1 MDTAEAFV
9 STNAMS
15 RDVNRCVKAG
25 TLRKIAS
32 RLYTWNL
39 DDAPESIVL
48 RNLWDI
54 VNGYFPG
61 ALIADRTALE
71 LMPAADGSVCLITE
85 SGRDIDLPGITLRP
99 RRGLPP
105 MTDDRPFLTGL
116 YLCSTARAY
125 LENMRPSRSRNG
137 HLARTLSTGAIE
149 SKLDALIRQSGP
161 SAAASLLDD
170 IRTIA
175 PALDLK
181 REAEDLATMFES
193 LSASHR
199 QTSGRHDRPRL
210 LPHDPERVAQF
221 ESLHRALSQ
230 FCPTSR
236 PAALPDREAKQ
247 TLSFYETY
255 FSNFIEG
262 TEFAVDEAADILFKG
277 RMPVGRSADAHDIC
291 GTWATIHD
299 PAWATRIPDDCDD
312 FLDILQKRNAII
324 MSGRAENRPG
334 QFKQLGNRAGS
345 TLFVAPELVTGTLE
359 RGFPLYQNLPHPF
372 QRAAYIH
379 FLVVMVHPFDDGN
392 GRTSRVMMNAELEA
406 AGEMRIV
413 IPTVYRYTYLSALES
428 LSRQSDP
435 APFISMLDYAQA
447 WSAAIPWR
455 SMPDTQSLL
464 ESCHAFANPKAPGY
478 DGETLIMPPVAPIDE
493 LSGTSVDPHP

>member
-1 MDTAEAFV
+1 M

-15 RDVNRCVKAG
+15 TDVNRGIKAG
-25 TLRKIAS
+25 SLRKIAS

-54 VNGYFPG
+54 VSGYFPG

-71 LMPAADGSVCLITE
+71 FKPAADGSVCLITE
-85 SGRDIDLPGITLRP
+85 TGRDIALPGITLRP
-99 RRGLPP
+99 RRGLQP
-105 MTDDRPFLTGL
+105 MDTDRPFLNGL

-125 LENMRPSRSRNG
+125 LENMRTSRSRNG
-137 HLARTLSTGAIE
+137 RVARTLSTDTIKG
-149 SKLDALIRQSGP
+149 KLDALIRQSGP
-161 SAAASLLDD
+161 SAAASLLDE
-170 IRTIA
+170 IKAIA
-175 PALDLK
+175 SALDLR
-181 REAEDLATMFES
+181 REAGDLASMFES
-193 LSASHR
+193 LSANP
-199 QTSGRHDRPRL
+199 QASGRHRL

-221 ESLHRALSQ
+221 EILHGALSQ
-230 FCPTSR
+230 FRPTSR
-236 PAALPDREAKQ
+236 PAALLNEEAKQ

-262 TEFAVDEAADILFKG
+262 TEFAVDEAKGILFKG
-277 RMPVGRSADAHDIC
+277 HMPIGRHADAHDIR

-299 PAWATRIPDDCDD
+299 PSWAARIPNDCDD

-324 MSGRAENRPG
+324 MAGRAENRPG

-359 RGFPLYQNLPHPF
+359 RGHPLYQNLPHPF
-372 QRAAYIH
+372 QRAAYMH

-406 AGEMRIV
+406 AGEQRIV

-435 APFISMLDYAQA
+435 APLISMLDYAQA
-447 WSAAIPWR
+447 WSAAIPWQ
-455 SMPDTQSLL
+455 SIEDTHSLL
-464 ESCHAFANPKAPGY
+464 DSCHAFANPKAPGY
-478 DGETLIMPPVAPIDE
+478 AGETLVMP
-493 LSGTSVDPHP
+493 SS